1 MAKTKEMINEEW
13 LPENVKKLKNASK
26 KPAAYTISSKDKSVI
41 DSLDKSRNLL
51 ESRSD
56 SKYEIETE
64 EKFDE
69 ETPIQVIPSKLLR
82 DTHKQP
88 IFNFE
93 IRENA
98 LVIFLHQKRVKT
110 GLVKIISTDELRYQI
125 EFDETLNLLPLN
137 VNLRKL
143 QQKLF
148 KYFLVKHYVS
158 SEKLKLI
165 IKFEIIEDKLAEKD
179 DMLLKELN
187 FYRTQYLKDKRL
199 LNIPSHRSDF
209 FFHEAFTQAQYLQRG
224 KSATPYQRLNIKF
237 QTELLLDSLNINS
250 PHWSNHQLVRDESF
264 DIKNSVSSQNKICR
278 KRFNDMEYLIYHF
291 GQRFIA
297 EDKKESSSI
306 EERNLE
312 PKYTV
317 TSSNNFVIVTIFQ
330 KNLKS
335 NQFKAIYKHKTLLV
349 TFVDFTLKLLP
360 IKLESLDFN
369 INYDQSFVEINGEN
383 IAIHLYKTVEASKDP
398 KNFVLKIK
406 DQALREIKKEAN
418 ANGISYE
425 EPKKKKPKKKK
436 SKKAVEKTNGTAD
449 IPIKKEEVLLTVG
462 MDDTNTAMC
471 KTLGMD
477 IHKDESQVNLNS
489 YILVDQNSDLVET
502 MRNTHTDQ
510 TNENEKNCNYIIE
523 EVGLL
528 KSENSQKANP
538 VEPLT
543 YERCEYP
550 EFGCNV
556 NSELTKSLYN
566 SCLNENSSSNKSK
579 KRKKNKKCA
588 KNDVEESSIKNLAN
602 SKNIVVGDVS
612 FERNNN
618 LNSSEFE
625 HVSPQSTFVPKKIK
639 KVIHQGEVPSLQEDE
654 VVETSNN
661 LVPTESMECGNT
673 DSIVL
678 KENKVKSSSK
688 EFNSKIKC
696 EDSRTSDNESFSHR
710 PEVESPT
717 SINSETQKKKRKKT
731 NKKSVVENRHHLALK
746 QKSNGTKVLTASCA
760 LDTENNADTLNENNN
775 CSDDELH
782 HNSPA
787 SLNAEVNHESTSVS
801 GAEETKEDIVL
812 FNVNE
817 GFQSENS
824 DIPIAR
830 KEFMSEDIDEK
841 NFFLQEEGDE
851 CNESKSVVRNKVIS
865 GRCGLLNSG
874 TTCYMNSII
883 QCLAT
888 YPYFVDYFLSGTYL
902 QHINV
907 VSKFSSKGEIARKFC
922 LLLEKLNDE
931 HSTPFFPYEF
941 SNAVVKYSNLFDA
954 TMQHDSQEFLNWL
967 LDNLHE
973 DVNLIKTKPY
983 VEMDDY
989 DGSIKD
995 EEVAK
1000 IFWDAHVKRNDSL
1013 IVDHFY
1019 GQYKSKM
1026 TCTVCRQISIKFD
1039 PFMNL
1044 TIEVPNLTV
1053 DTEVFFV
1060 RSDNSTTIKI
1070 RLNIDYDFSIRR
1082 VIQKLSA
1089 NTGFPANEILFA
1101 VHKCGEYFFDY
1112 DTQKFLDSSWTQISL
1127 VSNYEFF
1134 FYHFI
1139 PNRAYIQLLH
1149 CVKNVED
1156 SSRLIV
1162 DKNSF
1167 MSISAGTYSMS
1178 ELKNVIHKNLE
1189 KHLIT
1194 LEEPYMLEEILQKT
1208 MHFIDENDNI
1218 VTDDQF
1224 DLESGCITS
1233 FKVLWSSQIFDYESF
1248 ITPKLIKKFNDTPS
1262 PTFVFLSD
1270 CIKKHLEVEIVDE
1283 YYCSKCKK
1291 HQKGEKKLDFWKLP
1305 SSLIIHLKRFFQFS
1319 HDSNWIKRE
1328 VSVDFDLEGVSFEE
1342 FCLNKKEYQKYD
1354 LLSISNH
1361 YGRISS
1367 GHYTSH
1373 CKVGEKWCQFDDDEI
1388 TEISNSDVIFYVY
1401 LTPPLSEIMVLKKSL
1416 TKDRQD
1422 PFPFCEFQF

>member
-98 LVIFLHQKRVKT
+98 L
-110 GLVKIISTDELRYQI
+110 ELRYQI

-250 PHWSNHQLVRDESF
+250 PHWSNHELVRDESF

-291 GQRFIA
+291 GQRFID

-312 PKYTV
+312 PIYTV

-383 IAIHLYKTVEASKDP
+383 IAIHLYKTVGASKDP

-425 EPKKKKPKKKK
+425 EPKKKKSKKKK
-436 SKKAVEKTNGTAD
+436 SKKAVEKTNGTAA

-489 YILVDQNSDLVET
+489 YILVDQNSGLVET

-510 TNENEKNCNYIIE
+510 TNENEKNCNYINE

-874 TTCYMNSII
+874 T
-883 QCLAT
+883 
-888 YPYFVDYFLSGTYL
+888 
-902 QHINV
+902 
-907 VSKFSSKGEIARKFC
+907 VSNANPC
-922 LLLEKLNDE
+922 
-931 HSTPFFPYEF
+931 
-941 SNAVVKYSNLFDA
+941 NAVVKYSNLFDA

-1361 YGRISS
+1361 YD
-1367 GHYTSH
+1367 TSH

-1388 TEISNSDVIFYVY
+1388 TEISNSDVINFRSRNGVHNLPFRYHTEEILFSTQCTNICTENLNVFFKFYVY